1 MAKLI
6 AAPPVERQCLESTAE
21 SSTKMASRRRL
32 SNCGLAGEAT
42 SHFAFTALP
51 SIAVGEKEEV
61 EQIFGPGGAIEAFE
75 VADPGYLSFEKLVL
89 PVASNVAWAFRA

>member
-1 MAKLI
+1 
-6 AAPPVERQCLESTAE
+6 
-21 SSTKMASRRRL
+21 MASRRRL

-89 PVASNVAWAFRA
+89 PVAIERGMGIHGMKSLANAKLL